1 MHSAASFSY
10 PRRAAYNYVFI
21 LGHDHK
27 DQFGAQAAALISPT
41 RSDVTAP
48 TLITNRPARQ
58 VDVWQREA
66 GALNSTV

>member
-48 TLITNRPARQ
+48 TLITNRPAR
-58 VDVWQREA
+58 
-66 GALNSTV
+66 